1 VSNGWFTGDNQRP
14 GSASGAGQFGDWRH
28 HGNSGSARLH
38 VDDEHRRHL
47 QDGYFNSGSFTMT
60 GLVNKLVTAPRQYEQ
75 TGTASGEFS
84 FLWDRTAFT
93 GASGG
98 WFIDR
103 SKKGSCNDR

>member
-1 VSNGWFTGDNQRP
+1 MAGSLVTISVLGAPAALANSATGDTTATQ
-14 GSASGAGQFGDWRH
+14 GARACTWTM
-28 HGNSGSARLH
+28 STAAISKT
-38 VDDEHRRHL
+38 VT
-47 QDGYFNSGSFTMT
+47 FNSGSFTMT